1 MEDKKFQKVTL
12 PRTAQ
17 RPLTFEGRELATG
30 ESHTN
35 NAHPD
40 YSGQV
45 GKATRATVY
54 ETRRGSHVL
63 EVNHWTV
70 WQGETDE
77 YTAYVYDTSEALLS
91 DLEHQVRDRVAR
103 DRLLTALL
111 ASMDIAEQVA

>member
-1 MEDKKFQKVTL
+1 MKDKKFEKVTL

-54 ETRRGSHVL
+54 QTRGGNLVL
-63 EVNHWTV
+63 EVVHWTV

-77 YTAYVYDTSEALLS
+77 YTAHVYDTSEALLS
-91 DLEHQVRDRVAR
+91 DLEHQDRDLVAR
-103 DRLLTALL
+103 DRLLTALQ
-111 ASMDIAEQVA
+111 AVMEVAEQVA